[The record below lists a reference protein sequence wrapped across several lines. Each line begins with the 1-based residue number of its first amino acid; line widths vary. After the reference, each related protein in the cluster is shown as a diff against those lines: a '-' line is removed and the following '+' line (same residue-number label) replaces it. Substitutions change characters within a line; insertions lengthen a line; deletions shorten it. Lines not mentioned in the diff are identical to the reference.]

1 MQNNGF
7 KILLTVFFL
16 GLCFWYL
23 WPSAQTYYYNQQ
35 MNNMEEAEREAY
47 FQENYEAIQAAQQR
61 SLKLG
66 LDLLGGMHVTMEV
79 RVDELLRGLAQDPD
93 ESFEE
98 VVQFATERN
107 LEEGISV
114 IDAFVQE
121 FENRDPEARL
131 SRYFRNPDR
140 DITRRSSND
149 EVAEY
154 LRAQSDEAV
163 ERAIEIIR
171 NRVDRYGVTEPS
183 IQRQGSRRVV
193 VELPGVDDPERVR
206 NLLRGTAQLEFRL
219 MADPEELTRSLQDII
234 AYYDEI
240 DPAELEDEVQDAL
253 EGMPDD
259 DERLDESELPG
270 VVGGDAPTSD
280 QDVADTDPQAAAD
293 DEAVQEML
301 EESDDPDAALD
312 ELLAQEGGD
321 LASGNPLLDVMQP
334 MGQSVVFGYVSEPD
348 TAVANQLLHR
358 DEPRAM
364 LPPNIELMYGSRTA
378 GTDPRGF
385 EILELLGVREE
396 VELAGETVT
405 NARVDFDE
413 TNRPRVSLSM
423 DSDGA
428 RTWAR
433 ITGANVGNQVAIV
446 LDGVVYSYP
455 VIQDRIV
462 GGQTS
467 ITGLQSRQ
475 EAQDIVNVLMS
486 GALPAP
492 VDIVQE
498 RTVGPSL
505 GAASIRAG
513 FISVVGGLL
522 LVALFMIMYYR
533 TAGVVAD
540 LALLI
545 NIIFILGI
553 LAGFEATLTLPGIAG
568 IVLTIG
574 MAVDANVLIFDRIR
588 EEQRAGKT
596 LRAAINGGYAKALSA
611 IFDANITT
619 FFVGVILYSFGVG
632 PIQGFAVTLMA
643 GILASLFSAII
654 ITRII
659 FDYMVEEKKLS
670 VNYG

>member
-1 MQNNGF
+1 MQGNGF
-7 KILLTVFFL
+7 KILLTVFFI
-16 GLCFWYL
+16 GLCGWYL
-23 WPSAQTYYYNQQ
+23 YPSAQYFYYNQT
-35 MNNMEEAEREAY
+35 MSNMEEAEAQAY
-47 FQENYEAIQAAQQR
+47 FQENYEAIQRAQQG

-66 LDLLGGMHVTMEV
+66 LDLLGGMHVTMGV
-79 RVDELLRGLAQDPD
+79 RVDELLHGLAQDPD
-93 ESFEE
+93 DTFEE
-98 VVQFATERN
+98 ILQAARQLNE
-107 LEEGISV
+107 EEGVSI
-114 IDAFVQE
+114 IDAFVQT
-121 FENRDPEARL
+121 FEERDPNARL

-140 DITRRSSND
+140 DITRRSTNS
-149 EVAEY
+149 EVAAY
-154 LRAQSDEAV
+154 LEEQSEEAV
-163 ERAIEIIR
+163 ERAMEIIR

-183 IQRQGSRRVV
+183 IQRQGSRRIV

-206 NLLRGTAQLEFRL
+206 DLLRGTAQLEFRL
-219 MADPEELTRSLQDII
+219 MADPEELTRSLEDII
-234 AYYDEI
+234 AYFDDI
-240 DPAELEDEVQDAL
+240 DMEELEDDIQDAL
-253 EGMPDD
+253 DRMEDEEGI
-259 DERLDESELPG
+259 EEGELPG
-270 VVGGDAPTSD
+270 VVGGDAPEQ
-280 QDVADTDPQAAAD
+280 QDEPQVADE
-293 DEAVQEML
+293 EALPEDML
-301 EESDDPDAALD
+301 DDPDAALD
-312 ELLAQEGGD
+312 ELLAEEGGELRTD
-321 LASGNPLLDVMQP
+321 NPLLEVLQP
-334 MGQSVVFGYVSEPD
+334 VGQSVVFGYVSEAD
-348 TAVANQLLHR
+348 TAVANSLLRRSEVR
-358 DEPRAM
+358 DL
-364 LPPNIELMYGSRTA
+364 LPPNIELMYGSRTV
-378 GTDPRGF
+378 GTDAQGF
-385 EILELLGVREE
+385 EIMELLGVREQ

-405 NARVDFDE
+405 DARVDFDE
-413 TNRPRVSLSM
+413 ANRPRVSLSM

-446 LDGVVYSYP
+446 LDGVIYSYP

-462 GGQTS
+462 GGRTS

-492 VDIVQE
+492 VEIEQE

-513 FISVVGGLL
+513 FMSVIGGLL
-522 LVALFMIMYYR
+522 LVALFMIVYYR
-533 TAGVVAD
+533 TGGAIAD

-545 NIIFILGI
+545 NIVFILGI

-596 LRAAINGGYAKALSA
+596 LRAAINGGYSKALSA

-619 FFVGVILYSFGVG
+619 FFVAVILYSFGVG

-643 GILASLFSAII
+643 GILSSLFSAII

-659 FDYMVEEKKLS
+659 VDYMVEEKKLS
-670 VNYG
+670 ISYG